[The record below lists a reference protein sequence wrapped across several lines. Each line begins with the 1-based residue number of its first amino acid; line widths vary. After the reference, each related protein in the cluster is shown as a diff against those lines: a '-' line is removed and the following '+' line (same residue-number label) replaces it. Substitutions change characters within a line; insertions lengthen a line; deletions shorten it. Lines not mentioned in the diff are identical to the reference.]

1 MNIWMERFKLPE
13 ELSTVIEHSP
23 SVIVPE
29 SKETLFELIFG
40 SGHAGSVEVSYDV
53 NGEQVLEATVAR
65 CRNGAVVNFPE
76 DYMRRRDPD
85 SMRVA
90 DGLPSDKP
98 KFQDVYGYPFTE
110 AREQTMGWLA
120 SQELILVPFKAGG
133 YEYGYEALLV
143 CPRNAAFFAMSLAQ
157 LQAFVSIKDV
167 TDFTP
172 RAIVYVAPPFRHT
185 LFGGKQVVVHDR
197 SKELHEV
204 FSYNLYPGPSAKK
217 GVYSV
222 LIDIGEQEGWVTAH
236 ASAARIITP
245 YENEMVMMHEGASGG
260 GKSELLQD
268 VRREEDGRVLVGIN
282 TTSGNRHYISMS
294 DTCTIEPVTDDM
306 AMCCPSFQSG
316 NGKLALADGED
327 GWFVRVDGIDE
338 YGADPTYERISIH
351 TREPLIF
358 FNLQAVPRATCL
370 LWEHAPDSD
379 GTPCPNPRVIIPR
392 RMIDRVV
399 QGPVEVDVRS
409 FGVRMPPATAEH
421 PSYGIVGLMHIL
433 PPALAWLWRL
443 VAPRGYN
450 NPRDRK
456 SVV

>member
-110 AREQTMGWLA
+110 AREQTMDWLA

-204 FSYNLYPGPSAKK
+204 FSYNLYPGPSAKR
-217 GVYSV
+217 
-222 LIDIGEQEGWVTAH
+222 EFTAF
-236 ASAARIITP
+236 
-245 YENEMVMMHEGASGG
+245 
-260 GKSELLQD
+260 LLTL
-268 VRREEDGRVLVGIN
+268 VSRRAG
-282 TTSGNRHYISMS
+282 SQPM
-294 DTCTIEPVTDDM
+294 
-306 AMCCPSFQSG
+306 
-316 NGKLALADGED
+316 
-327 GWFVRVDGIDE
+327 
-338 YGADPTYERISIH
+338 
-351 TREPLIF
+351 
-358 FNLQAVPRATCL
+358 
-370 LWEHAPDSD
+370 
-379 GTPCPNPRVIIPR
+379 PR
-392 RMIDRVV
+392 RP
-399 QGPVEVDVRS
+399 GS
-409 FGVRMPPATAEH
+409 
-421 PSYGIVGLMHIL
+421 SL
-433 PPALAWLWRL
+433 PMRTRW
-443 VAPRGYN
+443 
-450 NPRDRK
+450 
-456 SVV
+456 